1 MIKSIKQQY
10 IDLKEGKMTQ
20 QNFMRNLR
28 MTMPQ
33 YITNV
38 TSYNDSIKI
47 LKNKGI
53 LTEADIKITSEL
65 AKGIKVEMEH
75 TSDPEVAK
83 KIAMDHLAENP
94 NYYSDLEKSGV
105 DTPQGLQTTTGTT
118 LEPNLNRANPRDEF
132 SLGFFE
138 ENQEELSPR
147 MKHIQKSMGDM
158 TRPPITPERAK
169 ELKAKL
175 DAERER
181 RKKSGL

>member
-20 QNFMRNLR
+20 HNFMRNVR

-94 NYYSDLEKSGV
+94 N
-105 DTPQGLQTTTGTT
+105 LQ
-118 LEPNLNRANPRDEF
+118 F
-132 SLGFFE
+132 
-138 ENQEELSPR
+138 LS
-147 MKHIQKSMGDM
+147 
-158 TRPPITPERAK
+158 
-169 ELKAKL
+169 
-175 DAERER
+175 
-181 RKKSGL
+181 